1 MSRQFPC
8 CSWGFCVLSGI
19 MSVCYLSCRSRAAE
33 FTKVC
38 VAFQS
43 GFISLQASVLLCSL
57 NLVRSSLYFI
67 AAGFMKYLPLFC
79 HTFLL
84 FKNERALKIVKLS
97 FYFFFCYQ
105 IVKISPFTPC
115 ANTRGL

>member
-1 MSRQFPC
+1 M
-8 CSWGFCVLSGI
+8 
-19 MSVCYLSCRSRAAE
+19 YLSCRSRAAE

-67 AAGFMKYLPLFC
+67 AAGFMKYFPLFC

-97 FYFFFCYQ
+97 FFFGDQ
-105 IVKISPFTPC
+105 IVKISPFTPR
-115 ANTRGL
+115 AATRGL

>member
-1 MSRQFPC
+1 MGCLEEPGQQFPG
-8 CSWGFCVLSGI
+8 SFWGFCFLSGI

-43 GFISLQASVLLCSL
+43 GFISLQASVLLGSL
-57 NLVRSSLYFI
+57 NLVRGSLYFI
-67 AAGFMKYLPLFC
+67 AAGFMKYFPLFC

-97 FYFFFCYQ
+97 FFFSFLN
-105 IVKISPFTPC
+105 FF
-115 ANTRGL
+115 L